1 MEGEMSGEEKM
12 NAEGKVSAEAQ
23 APLAGVRVLDLT
35 QVIAGPYCTAML
47 ADMGAEVVKI
57 EKPGTGDD
65 LRSVH
70 RYEGREEHEDYF
82 YANNRSKKCVAVDL
96 KKTSG
101 RSAAHELARR
111 ADVLVENFSPGTA
124 HRLGMGW
131 EDISPL
137 NPRLVYCSLSGFG
150 QDGPYR
156 DRPGLDPILQAI
168 SGVMSVT
175 GLPGEEPRMIGTPL
189 ADVMAGIFSAFA
201 IVSALQAVGREG
213 RGRRIDVSLQ
223 DAMLAG
229 IGPRMGETLQ
239 AGISPGRW
247 GNENPMRVPANTYR
261 TSDGRYLAIIIQN
274 DRFWPLFCRAMDRED
289 LIDEERFATIAD
301 RLKHREELD
310 AIVARV
316 FSERTAEAWAP
327 RLEAERIPFAPVNDF
342 AEALN
347 DPQTRHRGIVREIT
361 HPKSG
366 RIRVVGPPW
375 IMSGP
380 QAEMTPPPLLG
391 QHTGEILREWI
402 GWDHARIQA
411 FLAEHSPA

>member
-1 MEGEMSGEEKM
+1 MSVEGEMSAG
-12 NAEGKVSAEAQ
+12 AQ

-57 EKPGTGDD
+57 ERPGTGDD

-82 YANNRSKKCVAVDL
+82 YANNRSKKSVAVDL
-96 KKTSG
+96 KKPGG

-111 ADVLVENFSPGTA
+111 ADVLVENLSPGTA

-131 EDISPL
+131 EDLSPL

-156 DRPGLDPILQAI
+156 DRPGLDPILQAV

-175 GLPGEEPRMIGTPL
+175 GLPGEEPRMIGSPL
-189 ADVMAGIFSAFA
+189 ADVMAGMFSAFA
-201 IVSALQAVGREG
+201 VVSALQAASREG

-229 IGPRMGETLQ
+229 LGPRMGETLQ

-261 TSDGRYLAIIIQN
+261 TSDGRYLAIIVQN

-289 LIDEERFATIAD
+289 LIGEERFATMAG
-301 RLKHREELD
+301 RLEHREELD
-310 AIVARV
+310 GIVARV
-316 FSERTAEAWAP
+316 FSERPSAAWTP
-327 RLEAERIPFAPVNDF
+327 RLEAERIPFALVNDF
-342 AEALN
+342 AEALD
-347 DPQTRHRGIVREIT
+347 DPQARHRGIVCELT
-361 HPKSG
+361 HPASG
-366 RIRVVGPPW
+366 PIRVVGPPW
-375 IMSGP
+375 IMTGA

-391 QHTGEILREWI
+391 QHTEEILREWI
-402 GWDHARIQA
+402 GWNQAQIQA
-411 FLAEHSPA
+411 FLVDHAPE